1 MKNPCYGVAG
11 IFFVWGGTAFIIEMA
26 SCTEGIADG
35 GLEMASDTEGM
46 AGEGVEMASDTE

>member
-1 MKNPCYGVAG
+1 VAG
-11 IFFVWGGTAFIIEMA
+11 IFFCGGGTAFIIEMA

-46 AGEGVEMASDTE
+46 AGEGVEIASDTE